1 MVALHAMNVKRNG
14 ALLSATKI
22 RFPAFAEMLSH
33 LLASKIIMPAI
44 WPTFCMLLLPT
55 G

>member
-1 MVALHAMNVKRNG
+1 MMTLHAMKRNG

-22 RFPAFAEMLSH
+22 RFPEFAEMLSH

-44 WPTFCMLLLPT
+44 WPTFRMLLLPT